1 MPIIPEQRG
10 PGIHIKS
17 IEAEGNLSTR
27 YYFGKRASIHLL
39 AWGYDFRTAFASDV
53 SNVPIE
59 KNLLCRHPEKHQEDR
74 SIYRYISKASYCFV
88 PQNRFLCQRQ
98 ASVMIVARSE
108 RSVRCDDFAAYLA
121 IRRACR

>member
-53 SNVPIE
+53 SNVPFTG
-59 KNLLCRHPEKHQEDR
+59 
-74 SIYRYISKASYCFV
+74 ISPKLPIASYRKTDSC
-88 PQNRFLCQRQ
+88 
-98 ASVMIVARSE
+98 ASAKHP
-108 RSVRCDDFAAYLA
+108 
-121 IRRACR
+121 